1 MQLKLVV
8 ARAAPHVVLGVH
20 IYGDDAC
27 ELVHYGTTLVQ
38 GGKTLKDVLAL
49 TYAAVT
55 YHELFKIAA
64 LDATA
69 RIEELGWRAL
79 YRSLDYQGDG
89 DLDQPQVRARLLAL
103 GADETDADE
112 VLRALF
118 RSQGSV
124 EIDDF
129 VTRASRL
136 QSPLK
141 LDL

>member
-1 MQLKLVV
+1 MYGPLE
-8 ARAAPHVVLGVH
+8 RAPPHRIVGVH
-20 IYGDDAC
+20 AFGEDAC
-27 ELVHYGTTLVQ
+27 ELIHFGTTLVQ
-38 GGKTLKDVLAL
+38 GGKPLSDILAVC
-49 TYAAVT
+49 YAAVT

-103 GADETDADE
+103 GSDEADADE

-129 VTRASRL
+129 VARASRL